1 MDTRFYK
8 GLGCKHCDDIGY
20 KGRMAIFEILV
31 VNKDIKR
38 LIGEKASEDEIIKAG
53 KAQGMRTLFED
64 GLQKVI
70 KGITTINELERVI
83 KEIIQS
89 NVTK

>member
-1 MDTRFYK
+1 
-8 GLGCKHCDDIGY
+8 
-20 KGRMAIFEILV
+20 
-31 VNKDIKR
+31 
-38 LIGEKASEDEIIKAG
+38 
-53 KAQGMRTLFED
+53 MRTLFED

-83 KEIIQS
+83 KETVQS

>member
-1 MDTRFYK
+1 M
-8 GLGCKHCDDIGY
+8 LNE
-20 KGRMAIFEILV
+20 EIV
-31 VNKDIKR
+31 
-38 LIGEKASEDEIIKAG
+38 KAG
-53 KAQGMRTLFED
+53 NAQGMRTLFED

-83 KEIIQS
+83 KETVQS

>member
-1 MDTRFYK
+1 MK
-8 GLGCKHCDDIGY
+8 KP
-20 KGRMAIFEILV
+20 LV
-31 VNKDIKR
+31 VYTVIFLK
-38 LIGEKASEDEIIKAG
+38 EEIVKAG

-83 KEIIQS
+83 KETVQS

>member
-1 MDTRFYK
+1 M
-8 GLGCKHCDDIGY
+8 LNE
-20 KGRMAIFEILV
+20 EIV
-31 VNKDIKR
+31 
-38 LIGEKASEDEIIKAG
+38 KAG

-83 KEIIQS
+83 KETVQS